1 MHFDP
6 PGDAMHHR
14 TLGMGIR
21 IATLAGLL
29 LWGPAA
35 ALAGDNQ
42 TFNST
47 SSTAND
53 MVAFR
58 GFDPTVLTGP
68 SDPHPDTSD
77 LILYQDDPNTP
88 DFDYLAGSTEFGWG
102 LTDGASDKSICMN
115 RLDCTFDINNGGF
128 PEGGALATGGSGNPV
143 DQSGNPNYFYLSY
156 VEHGDDGSGNPLFK
170 QGLRSDMLSYA
181 VDSTWDCRSVS
192 AISGQ
197 ARCSQTDNGFHQ
209 DVALTGPGSATGPR
223 GDGDQVFD
231 MFFSVDAL
239 VDANGELLGDAKGT
253 YTQAYTDVTAGVTT
267 SKSCTGAF
275 TYSTASGYTQT
286 AGSPYECP

>member
-1 MHFDP
+1 
-6 PGDAMHHR
+6 MHHR
-14 TLGMGIR
+14 QLGMGIR
-21 IATLAGLL
+21 IAALAALL
-29 LWGPAA
+29 LWGPAL

-47 SSTAND
+47 SNTAND
-53 MVAFR
+53 MGAFR

-77 LILYQDDPNTP
+77 LILYQDDPLTP
-88 DFDYLAGSTEFGWG
+88 DYDYLAGSTEFGWG
-102 LTDGASDKSICMN
+102 LTNGASDKTICMN
-115 RLDCTFDINNGGF
+115 RLDCTFTGNQGGF
-128 PEGGALATGGSGNPV
+128 PEGGARSMGTPGDPADQPGSP
-143 DQSGNPNYFYLSY
+143 SYFYLSY
-156 VEHGDDGSGNPLFK
+156 VEHGDDGSGTPLLS
-170 QGLRSDMLSYA
+170 QGLRSDVLSYG
-181 VDSTWDCRSVS
+181 VDGSWDCRTVS

-197 ARCSQTDNGFHQ
+197 ARCNQMDVGFHQ
-209 DVALTGPGSATGPR
+209 NVAMTGPGSASGPR

-253 YTQAYTDVTAGVTT
+253 YTEDYTDVTAGVTT

-275 TYSTASGYTQT
+275 TYSTATGYTQT
-286 AGSPYECP
+286 AGTPGECP